1 MKPIYKVLAALV
13 VLTGSFAIAWFV
25 YFPHSPWGKQ
35 EANLKLAHLHEPVV
49 VEKLRHTEGA
59 EQINVGVYTGLG
71 GALGVGG
78 KVKDSETAERVV
90 AAAMATMPPVAID
103 FNISISDT
111 DMLQRVVQPNASA
124 NGSQPIRSETNR
136 TSSTAGSRR

>member
-1 MKPIYKVLAALV
+1 MKSTYKFFAALV
-13 VLTGSFAIAWFV
+13 VLIASFIITWLV

-49 VEKLRHTEGA
+49 VEKLRQTEGA
-59 EQINVGVYTGLG
+59 QQVNVGVYTGLG

-78 KVKDSETAERVV
+78 KVRDAETAEKVV
-90 AAAMATMPPVAID
+90 AVVMATKPPVPVD

-111 DMLQRVVQPNASA
+111 DTLQRVLQPSASA
-124 NGSQPIRSETNR
+124 SHSQPVSEH
-136 TSSTAGSRR
+136 